1 MNDNSYL
8 SIIKASAFY
17 LCFTMIYGYKTSKNV
32 LKIVSNRIKTLVC
45 GKVNCDLTFPT
56 KSLRKHQTN
65 AESVL
70 IQTKQ
75 RYNENPIS

>member
-1 MNDNSYL
+1 MNLQNF
-8 SIIKASAFY
+8 IIKLPIFQTSY
-17 LCFTMIYGYKTSKNV
+17 VVIYAYITSKIV

-45 GKVNCDLTFPT
+45 VKVNCDLTFPT